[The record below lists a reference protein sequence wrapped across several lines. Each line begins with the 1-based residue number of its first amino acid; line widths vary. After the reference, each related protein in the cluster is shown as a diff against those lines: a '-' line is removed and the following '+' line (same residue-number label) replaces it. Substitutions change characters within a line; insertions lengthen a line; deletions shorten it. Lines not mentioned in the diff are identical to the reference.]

1 MKKISYILLSLP
13 LLFSN
18 CQQES
23 PSPSSSP
30 LPPACCTFSEPSL
43 NYNPVWEIQGVTN
56 ISCDT
61 ATIFTK
67 SNGAITNVTATFT
80 SYCAPSTTIEM
91 DWMMNI
97 SLTDQ
102 TITTSPLQ
110 ESVIYNMT
118 GNLSTEDP
126 LIQCT
131 FSDYNCSLNPNIY
144 RNTDIT
150 SGQMNGTMIFD
161 IDWTVNTLS
170 GSFSFILQ
178 DVSTGTNK
186 SISNCTFS
194 DLAFTHQIVNI

>member
-1 MKKISYILLSLP
+1 MKKISYILLSLS

-43 NYNPVWEIQGVTN
+43 NYNPLWQIQGVTDITCN
-56 ISCDT
+56 D
-61 ATIFTK
+61 ATIITN
-67 SNGAITNVTATFT
+67 SSGAITNVSASFT
-80 SYCAPSTTIEM
+80 SYCAPSTTIQM
-91 DWMMNI
+91 DWLMNI
-97 SLTDQ
+97 SLSD
-102 TITTSPLQ
+102 ISVTTSPLQ
-110 ESVIYNMT
+110 ESVIYTMT
-118 GNLSTEDP
+118 GDLSTEDP

-131 FSDYNCSLNPNIY
+131 FLNYNCSLTPNTY
-144 RNTDIT
+144 RNTDLT

-161 IDWTVNTLS
+161 IDWIVNTLS

-178 DVSTGTNK
+178 DVSTGINK

-194 DLAFTHQIVNI
+194 DLPFTHYQQ